1 MSGCVQTCVQVRE
14 AAGNAAA
21 SPDQSAAQQQAARD
35 APIQRYFQEQVLAAL
50 LADDPR
56 DKLMAVTREVCALK
70 VVEAQL
76 TASLAAASERAD
88 ASLLQS
94 FTLQQ
99 ALQQAQ
105 AKLAA
110 LSAGGSV
117 DAPDAS
123 LGLQV
128 GAHRQPALFCTAG
141 PDPCMHAR
149 LPLFYVHVMLQQW
162 HHRPWCSAVAL
173 TVQLSQQYHQVPSG
187 CQADVTKWQQFHM
200 PSTTPAGTAH
210 CRWRSS
216 LRRLPAVLP
225 RCTPSTTSCCRG
237 NSCWRLGEELALVS

>member
-1 MSGCVQTCVQVRE
+1 MPSSPVTHDIAFDAAPKTSALSDCVWTCLQVRE
-14 AAGNAAA
+14 AAGSATA
-21 SPDQSAAQQQAARD
+21 SPDQSSAQQQAARD

-56 DKLMAVTREVCALK
+56 DKLMALTRELCALK

-88 ASLLQS
+88 TSLLQS

-105 AKLAA
+105 AKLSA
-110 LSAGGSV
+110 LQAGGSV

-128 GAHRQPALFCTAG
+128 GAHRHPLLSCTAG
-141 PDPCMHAR
+141 PEACMYHA
-149 LPLFYVHVMLQQW
+149 
-162 HHRPWCSAVAL
+162 
-173 TVQLSQQYHQVPSG
+173 
-187 CQADVTKWQQFHM
+187 
-200 PSTTPAGTAH
+200 
-210 CRWRSS
+210 
-216 LRRLPAVLP
+216 
-225 RCTPSTTSCCRG
+225 SCIHA
-237 NSCWRLGEELALVS
+237 SCIMHDW